1 MPVDT
6 NCSRKHI
13 ENQRDKYGFVVTS
26 NCCVFQEEISQFHI
40 FLTHVIDD
48 HFAPVKIF
56 CVFRLINPE
65 LNQLLSHITD
75 KSHGFT
81 AQTQKALGT

>member
-1 MPVDT
+1 MDT
-6 NCSRKHI
+6 NYSGKHI
-13 ENQRDKYGFVVTS
+13 EIKEKKYGFVVTS
-26 NCCVFQEEISQFHI
+26 NCCVFQKEISQFHI

-48 HFAPVKIF
+48 QFAPLKIF

-81 AQTQKALGT
+81 AQTQKALLS